1 MLVVNI
7 EVVAGADYRE
17 GFRWTDFKR
26 RPIDLSGSTMRM
38 WLKESDAAS
47 AALAELS
54 TENGRI
60 AVADYAD
67 VLADPDANSFELF
80 IPRAVTATLTPGARL
95 VHDLI
100 RITGGEHEPV
110 WRGEALI
117 LPGRT
122 P

>member
-7 EVVAGADYRE
+7 EIVEGADYRE
-17 GFRWTDFKR
+17 GFRWIDFKR
-26 RPIDLSGSTMRM
+26 RPIDLTGSSMRM
-38 WLKESDAAS
+38 WLKADDEADV
-47 AALAELS
+47 ALVELS

-60 AVADYAD
+60 TVADYED
-67 VLADPDANSFELF
+67 LLANLDANSFELH
-80 IPRAVTATLTPGARL
+80 IPRALTAVLTPGTRL

-100 RITGGEHEPV
+100 RITGGEHEAV